1 MKHQDAEKND
11 SMGEFHNQLIE
22 LVDSTTLSPPEVVA
36 ILRMIATNI
45 ERLFEISVIG
55 EK

>member
-1 MKHQDAEKND
+1 MEYQDTEKND

-22 LVDSTTLSPPEVVA
+22 LVDRTTLSPPEVIT

-45 ERLFEISVIG
+45 ERLFEVSVTG
-55 EK
+55 GK